1 MRPRGLLP
9 CYSKMLLPGP
19 RVRNSY
25 LETLPI
31 TTWPSLLVITDCRTS
46 CKLIRAPR
54 STGQAI
60 EISHRKAD
68 PRGWSALKTISMLL
82 NKTVEP
88 VPEMAFPFGKIALYL
103 RGNTSGNC
111 IELNVAAR
119 AELSQ
124 IDRSMLAQYPP
135 AGLNPTWH
143 PNPVEAS

>member
-1 MRPRGLLP
+1 MF
-9 CYSKMLLPGP
+9 LPGP

-25 LETLPI
+25 LETLAI
-31 TTWPSLLVITDCRTS
+31 TTWPTLVVITDCRTS
-46 CKLIRAPR
+46 CKPITFSRG
-54 STGQAI
+54 TGQAI
-60 EISHRKAD
+60 EISHRTPG
-68 PRGWSALKTISMLL
+68 PRGWSALKTISVLL

-88 VPEMAFPFGKIALYL
+88 VPEMAFPFGKIALYF

-111 IELNVAAR
+111 IGLNVAAR